1 MIVAQE
7 QGDIKIKKAQWMILL
22 VERKELKQ
30 KKAQWIVPP
39 AHAGGIFIGADMQ
52 LKILSEKFYANYAH
66 CSEILKKRE
75 SALCM
80 PYHRA

>member
-7 QGDIKIKKAQWMILL
+7 QGDIKIKKAQW
-22 VERKELKQ
+22 
-30 KKAQWIVPP
+30 IVPS

>member
-30 KKAQWIVPP
+30 KKAQWISTLCISRGYFYRSRY
-39 AHAGGIFIGADMQ
+39 AAKDTFR
-52 LKILSEKFYANYAH
+52 KILCKLCALQRNTQ
-66 CSEILKKRE
+66 KKRIGLMH
-75 SALCM
+75 AL
-80 PYHRA
+80 P